1 MISGDLRG
9 SGGLTVNNGFNWTG
23 GTINSTGVLNLPA
36 TCTTTLD
43 QGGNFAGNSGIINN
57 SGTFNMAAGTLGQLT
72 APARFNN
79 LPGGVLELNGWANPS
94 GSWVQNIFNQ
104 GTINKNNGTVQFDLP
119 FPMTNEAEGILNVN
133 SGTLRFSAFATLRG
147 TVNVPTGSAI
157 IGTPNG
163 VGAEGLTVLNDGSI
177 TPLITFQGTA
187 PHFLNGTGSLV
198 NLSMNGTGLVTLG
211 GTQTMSGTLSFT
223 TGVID
228 LGENDLVLTNAA
240 VGAVS
245 GGSASSHVRT
255 SSSGTLK
262 RTVNGNNYVFPVGA
276 SSYNPLTISLAS
288 GPQEQFAVRVQD
300 GVHREYGAP
309 GIPAGSLLTSDVV
322 DRTWVVSEEVAGG
335 NTANI
340 TLQWNAADELIGFSR
355 STCAV
360 ANYSDPDWVP
370 GAFGPAIG
378 NGPFTRTITG
388 LGAFRELCVADA
400 EAPLNDIGTGMVA
413 VDGIALH
420 AYPNPASTVLY
431 IQGMELQ
438 EAPSNAVLID
448 ATGRRVAIPFAMQG
462 NVATIDVSSMTNG
475 LYILELTDQ
484 QRHFGQLRVV
494 IAH

>member
-1 MISGDLRG
+1 
-9 SGGLTVNNGFNWTG
+9 
-23 GTINSTGVLNLPA
+23 
-36 TCTTTLD
+36 
-43 QGGNFAGNSGIINN
+43 
-57 SGTFNMAAGTLGQLT
+57 
-72 APARFNN
+72 
-79 LPGGVLELNGWANPS
+79 
-94 GSWVQNIFNQ
+94 
-104 GTINKNNGTVQFDLP
+104 
-119 FPMTNEAEGILNVN
+119 
-133 SGTLRFSAFATLRG
+133 
-147 TVNVPTGSAI
+147 
-157 IGTPNG
+157 
-163 VGAEGLTVLNDGSI
+163 
-177 TPLITFQGTA
+177 
-187 PHFLNGTGSLV
+187 
-198 NLSMNGTGLVTLG
+198 MNGTGLVTLG

-309 GIPAGSLLTSDVV
+309 GIPAGSLLVSDVV

-340 TLQWNAADELIGFSR
+340 TMQWNAADELASFAR

-360 ANYSDPDWVP
+360 ANYSAPDWVP

-400 EAPLNDIGTGMVA
+400 EATLNDIGTGLNDRTNSDLKVFP
-413 VDGIALH
+413 V
-420 AYPNPASTVLY
+420 PASDVLHITTPDGNSI
-431 IQGMELQ
+431 IQ
-438 EAPSNAVLID
+438 VKLID
-448 ATGRRVAIPFAMQG
+448 GTGRRIEARSTLNMGRSIL
-462 NVATIDVSSMTNG
+462 DVSG
-475 LYILELTDQ
+475 LPAGTYVLELIDDREQVMRTQ
-484 QRHFGQLRVV
+484 VI